1 MFNTRHAHLKCKNT
15 FILIY
20 WLKGQSEGKEIKVR
34 KGEKTG
40 RKGLTYE
47 DFKEIIIHLISM
59 FFTIYIYIYIYIY
72 I

>member
-1 MFNTRHAHLKCKNT
+1 
-15 FILIY
+15 
-20 WLKGQSEGKEIKVR
+20 VR